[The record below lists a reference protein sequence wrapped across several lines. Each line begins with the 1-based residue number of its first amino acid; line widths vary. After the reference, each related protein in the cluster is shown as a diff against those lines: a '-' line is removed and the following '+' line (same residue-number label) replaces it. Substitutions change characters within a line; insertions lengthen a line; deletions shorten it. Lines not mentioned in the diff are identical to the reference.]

1 MQAVSMLGYAKAL
14 AGDRAGAQALLDQLQ
29 QQVGQRYV
37 PATSIATIYVGLG
50 DTDRAIAWL
59 DRAYD
64 QRDVR
69 MAFLKVD
76 HRWNPLRADA
86 RFIAL
91 AKNMGLQ

>member
-1 MQAVSMLGYAKAL
+1 VL
-14 AGDRAGAQALLDQLQ
+14 AAG
-29 QQVGQRYV
+29 
-37 PATSIATIYVGLG
+37 G
-50 DTDRAIAWL
+50 DTDHAIAWL

-76 HRWNPLRADA
+76 HRWKPLRADA

-91 AKNMGLQ
+91 ATSMGLQ

>member
-1 MQAVSMLGYAKAL
+1 
-14 AGDRAGAQALLDQLQ
+14 
-29 QQVGQRYV
+29 
-37 PATSIATIYVGLG
+37 
-50 DTDRAIAWL
+50 
-59 DRAYD
+59 
-64 QRDVR
+64 